1 MERPCCTI
9 SEAQCYTLRLW
20 WKPFIHQFCKWSH
33 FAFDKVMHECTL
45 VSTGMLQ
52 LSSCTSVFTFY
63 SLKKRKGWIET
74 HWSITN
80 IWMFSFGTWV
90 GGSFFKLLY
99 IPEASWAALQ
109 YQGQHHKCGW
119 LHQGIAAGPLISN
132 QQSPRWLHFHVAL
145 MQRRACASSVQT
157 SRSSKR
163 KGQQKSVIGQTVNYV
178 SIFLLPPTIKNK

>member
-1 MERPCCTI
+1 MGIVVFALEVLNALILFGNWENEPYKQKGTQSKKTKQVYYAKKKKKKKEISKMEQPCCTI

-80 IWMFSFGTWV
+80 IWMFSFGTL
-90 GGSFFKLLY
+90 GGWELL
-99 IPEASWAALQ
+99 
-109 YQGQHHKCGW
+109 
-119 LHQGIAAGPLISN
+119 
-132 QQSPRWLHFHVAL
+132 
-145 MQRRACASSVQT
+145 
-157 SRSSKR
+157 
-163 KGQQKSVIGQTVNYV
+163 
-178 SIFLLPPTIKNK
+178 